1 MNLEKVIKRLVD
13 IAVSITIL
21 IIFIPFFLIIACA
34 IKATSPGPIIF
45 TQDRPGK
52 GGKIFKVYKLRTMKV
67 NSETMVKGQEVHAND
82 NRITS
87 VGRFLRRSKLDE
99 IPQVFNVLCGEM
111 SLVGPRPERVSSLK
125 DYTEETSKRLN
136 VLPGMTGLA
145 QVSGN
150 IYLSLEDRYKLDVYY
165 AENNSLI
172 LDTKIIFRTIGVII
186 WGEDKYVSI
195 PLVKT

>member
-1 MNLEKVIKRLVD
+1 MNIQILIKRLVD
-13 IAVSITIL
+13 IISSAIIL
-21 IIFIPFFLIIACA
+21 ILFIPFFILLAVL

-52 GGKIFKVYKLRTMKV
+52 NANIFKVYKLRTMKI
-67 NSETMVKGQEVHAND
+67 NSDNMVKGKEVFGDD

-99 IPQVFNVLCGEM
+99 VPQIFNVLRGEM
-111 SLVGPRPERVSSLK
+111 SLVGPRPERVSSLN
-125 DYTEETSKRLN
+125 DYTDEISKRLN

-165 AENNSLI
+165 AENFNLI
-172 LDTKIIFRTIGVII
+172 LDIKIILRTIGVII
-186 WGEDKYVSI
+186 WGEDKYTSV
-195 PLVKT
+195 PLVKS